1 MGRAVQKDR
10 GLQAPSRLTIFEE
23 AQQVKVLPMQV
34 TCVRRQC
41 EARAVQP
48 DSLLGS
54 VRGRRVRTPQIL
66 MGASSS
72 NSTG

>member
-34 TCVRRQC
+34 TCVHRQL
-41 EARAVQP
+41 EARVVGP
-48 DSLLGS
+48 GSLLGS
-54 VRGRRVRTPQIL
+54 LRGRRARAPQIL

-72 NSTG
+72 SSTG